1 MKTVEVTLEKVEFMP
16 SEENRKPNV
25 LYYSERF
32 NGLGHLCLCGCGGWC
47 FVPIKEGEWSL
58 DEESITLRPSFGNWA
73 GENPYHAHYVITNG
87 VARFV

>member
-1 MKTVEVTLEKVEFMP
+1 MP

-32 NGLGHLCLCGCGGWC
+32 GGLGHLCLCGCGGWC
-47 FVPIKEGEWSL
+47 YIGLQPKWKNGWSIDL
-58 DEESITLRPSFGNWA
+58 DTISLTPSFGNWA